1 MRLLTLAC
9 CVRAEAGAGTPPRAT
24 GQCLSQ
30 LFHESGSRWSIEG
43 LGGLGRGMGGQGPP
57 RAWPDP
63 RAATSQSAAGSSGRG
78 PGLGPRTDRKS
89 HSSPPSLGPGLGIG
103 VKSHPLK
110 EEPRRGAATLPRGVG
125 RGECLPGSCP
135 WGHRLRGPGQQ
146 RGSWTLQAAASRP
159 QGSRCLW
166 PSSLSPSAV
175 SSPAHSTLPTD
186 AIREDG
192 RDGSS
197 DFFPKGP
204 KDSSRMFSK
213 GPRGTSGGLRALGAG
228 GRRASWAAG
237 VRRGRGLRGPGQP
250 LPFAL

>member
-1 MRLLTLAC
+1 M
-9 CVRAEAGAGTPPRAT
+9 
-24 GQCLSQ
+24 
-30 LFHESGSRWSIEG
+30 
-43 LGGLGRGMGGQGPP
+43 
-57 RAWPDP
+57 
-63 RAATSQSAAGSSGRG
+63 
-78 PGLGPRTDRKS
+78 
-89 HSSPPSLGPGLGIG
+89 
-103 VKSHPLK
+103 
-110 EEPRRGAATLPRGVG
+110 
-125 RGECLPGSCP
+125 PGSCP
-135 WGHRLRGPGQQ
+135 RGHRLRGPGQQ
-146 RGSWTLQAAASRP
+146 RGSWTLRAAASRP

-186 AIREDG
+186 AIREDS

-237 VRRGRGLRGPGQP
+237 VRRGRGLRGQDSPSPSHCEEGHQRAEPP
-250 LPFAL
+250 LGTPWRKDGVGEPAGPPLVVPPTCLPHRPAAATPCESPAAVTLSPSRSHRGDIW